1 MDESHSICLLRYK
14 EVPNMLKMA
23 YFQAYWAIFCI
34 KVALVT
40 EKTLPTLIQTYD
52 TTKKTQKT
60 QLPLVA

>member
-1 MDESHSICLLRYK
+1 MTR
-14 EVPNMLKMA
+14 VLKPLDL
-23 YFQAYWAIFCI
+23 QALYIILCI